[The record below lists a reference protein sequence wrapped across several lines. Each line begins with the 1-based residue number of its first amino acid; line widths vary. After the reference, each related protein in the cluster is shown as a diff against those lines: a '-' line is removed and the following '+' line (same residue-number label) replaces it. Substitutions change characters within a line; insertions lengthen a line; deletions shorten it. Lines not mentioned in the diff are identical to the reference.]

1 MKETIKIA
9 LILFVITLVAGAL
22 LGIVYEVTKEPIRV
36 QKALAEQRA
45 NQEAYPSAT
54 FTEYEAFDK
63 AEADAILAGDE
74 NYAKVSIDD
83 VKVAEIGG
91 APVGYVLQITSM
103 GYGDDITWTLGI
115 TNEGQVNGI
124 SLISINETPGLG
136 MNAEKVLVPQFDDVD
151 IPPSLFT
158 VIRSTDTLPETIDAI
173 SGATIT
179 TRAITNGV
187 NAGLAY
193 YEQVLS
199 GSDLT
204 GSLSDSDDGK
214 EVS

>member
-1 MKETIKIA
+1 MKETIKNA

-124 SLISINETPGLG
+124 SLPG
-136 MNAEKVLVPQFDDVD
+136 P
-151 IPPSLFT
+151 IPPSPAAGKCSLLT
-158 VIRSTDTLPETIDAI
+158 RSMAAVLEEQGALEDA
-173 SGATIT
+173 
-179 TRAITNGV
+179 
-187 NAGLAY
+187 AGIYRELI
-193 YEQVLS
+193 EQA
-199 GSDLT
+199 GSDEERDELNAKLESLT
-204 GSLSDSDDGK
+204 RSIPAEGQQHASVIGMLEELADHLEQRARG
-214 EVS
+214 

>member
-1 MKETIKIA
+1 MKDTIKNA

-36 QKALAEQRA
+36 QKALAEQKA

-54 FTEYEAFDK
+54 FTEYDAFDK

-91 APVGYVLQITSM
+91 TPDGYVLQITSM
-103 GYGDDITWTLGI
+103 GYGDKITWTLGV
-115 TNEGQVNGI
+115 TNDGEVNGI

-136 MNAEKVLVPQFDDVD
+136 MNAEKVLVPQFDDVE
-151 IPPSLFT
+151 IPPTLFT
-158 VIRSTDTLPETIDAI
+158 VIRSTDALPETIDAI

-179 TRAITNGV
+179 SRAITNGV
-187 NAGLAY
+187 NAGLLY
-193 YEQVLS
+193 YEQVLA
-199 GSDLT
+199 
-204 GSLSDSDDGK
+204 GK